1 MATATDSGI
10 YSVLDDE
17 RINGRSE
24 FFQAYDNGIA
34 GSWASSMYTPID
46 SNSEIENYNWLGTSP
61 KVSEWVSEF
70 KYSQVPNYNA
80 TLRNRDWQSGLE
92 IGKGDLRRDK
102 TGQVLRLISQLGDAA
117 SRHPEEIFSDM
128 LLVSETASGD
138 DLYTKAWDGQ
148 AFFDTDHSYANSNF
162 TTDQTNDLTNSEVSA
177 LNVTTAAS
185 PTADE
190 MAAILVGMVTHFYTL
205 KDDQARPINGG
216 LRNFTVMVG
225 TGDLAS
231 AAAQAVSRDNLTSG
245 ATNPVVGLRSMGVG
259 GLNVVLNPYLSSL
272 TTKVFIMSG
281 DGALR
286 PFIRQ
291 EEVGLSVWEKMP
303 EEDEKTIK
311 VGTNSTHGY
320 GFARWQSAV
329 IGTLS

>member
-1 MATATDSGI
+1 MAASTDSGI

-24 FFQAYDNGIA
+24 FFQAFDNGIA
-34 GSWASSMYTPID
+34 GSWASSMYTGVD
-46 SNSEIENYNWLGTSP
+46 SNSEIENYNWLGTAP
-61 KVSEWVSEF
+61 KMAEWEGEF
-70 KYSQVPNYNA
+70 KYSEVPNYNA

-92 IGKGDLRRDK
+92 IAKGDLRRDK
-102 TGQVLRLISQLGDAA
+102 TGQIQRLVAQLGEAA
-117 SRHPEEIFSDM
+117 SRHPEEIYSDM
-128 LLVSETASGD
+128 LLTSETASGT
-138 DLYTKAWDGQ
+138 DLYGKAWDGQ
-148 AFFDTDHSYANSNF
+148 AFFDTDHSYANSKF
-162 TTDQTNDLTNSEVSA
+162 TTNQTNDLTSSEVA
-177 LNVTTAAS
+177 GLNVATAAA

-190 MAAILVGMVTHFYTL
+190 MASALVGMITHFYTL
-205 KDDQARPINGG
+205 KDDQARPINSG

-225 TGDLAS
+225 TGALAS
-231 AAAQAVSRDNLTSG
+231 AAAQAITRDNLTSG
-245 ATNPVVGLRSMGVG
+245 ATNPVQGLNAMGVG
-259 GLNVVLNPYLSSL
+259 NLNVILNPYLSSL

-291 EEVGLSVWEKMP
+291 EEVGLSVWEIMP
-303 EEDEKTIK
+303 QQDQKVIK